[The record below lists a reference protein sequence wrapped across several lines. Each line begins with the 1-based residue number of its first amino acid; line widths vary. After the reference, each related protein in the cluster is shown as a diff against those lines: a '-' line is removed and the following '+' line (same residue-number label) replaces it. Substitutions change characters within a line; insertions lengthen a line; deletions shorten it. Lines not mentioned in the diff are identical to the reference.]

1 MVAPS
6 LDSIDQAV
14 SAEYSS
20 SCKTTVTKKASI
32 DGGLDDVGP
41 IDAVMLVITEGADVV
56 AGDAVGA
63 GPTRKVCLKYERSEL
78 RSAALPIT
86 TAMCRLTI

>member
-1 MVAPS
+1 
-6 LDSIDQAV
+6 
-14 SAEYSS
+14 
-20 SCKTTVTKKASI
+20 
-32 DGGLDDVGP
+32 
-41 IDAVMLVITEGADVV
+41 MLVITEGADVV

-63 GPTRKVCLKYERSEL
+63 GPTRKVCLIYERSEL